1 MEVGQEAVVIKE
13 QAPQEEK
20 EEEWRPRWSNDFKVG
35 EIVTVAEIDKVGDPR
50 FIAEGGEHP
59 WFLESHEYL
68 TIGDR
73 VRGINSGKLATVLE
87 ISESKFVVRY
97 DDTAQHGTRSVY
109 SGKDYAF
116 FTKILDE
123 PQEEKEMEE
132 WRPKY
137 SVGDVTEIKRIVSPG
152 YHSFKVGTKVKITSA
167 PMPGSNPVEDYCS
180 YGCIDTQTGLS
191 QGVPFEDIDDV
202 PLTYKST
209 EPITKEDTMESR
221 ATRARRIKEEEIP
234 ELKGQVEDIN
244 AKIADLE
251 DKAERLDKYPS
262 DDAEKRDILAK
273 LVGVKTARDIE
284 TLKEHGITVSI
295 NASAKNK

>member
-1 MEVGQEAVVIKE
+1 MEVGQKAVVIETDEAWLDK
-13 QAPQEEK
+13 
-20 EEEWRPRWSNDFKVG
+20 NDVKTG
-35 EIVTVAEIDKVGDPR
+35 EIVSCVGGSSDYIYIFNNTEMR
-50 FIAEGGEHP
+50 SERGFCK
-59 WFLESHEYL
+59 SRYL

-123 PQEEKEMEE
+123 PEEEKEEE